1 MALVIAAL
9 LTPGFLSRPSLAAL
23 MSAASIVGCA
33 AIGMS
38 FVTISGNVMSFSLG
52 VTASATSIVFMA
64 ALAFGLIPALLAALA
79 FGAALTAAQG
89 FVVGWLRANPIIVS
103 MAAFA
108 LILGASE
115 QLVGAKIDA
124 PNESYVFLKGR
135 VATVPIGFLVF
146 LVAIVVGQA
155 ILGATTLGHHIRLV
169 GSNRR
174 AAQAAGVD
182 VSWTVTA
189 AYALS
194 GAFTALAGI
203 LLAIRYDSGDM
214 EAGSGYEYQAI
225 AAVLAGGIAIGGGKG
240 SIWRALLGVLAIA
253 VMNAVVL
260 LHGFNLNAQRL
271 VVGLAVLLVVMLQAL
286 QSRR

>member
-1 MALVIAAL
+1 M
-9 LTPGFLSRPSLAAL
+9 
-23 MSAASIVGCA
+23 
-33 AIGMS
+33 
-38 FVTISGNVMSFSLG
+38 
-52 VTASATSIVFMA
+52 
-64 ALAFGLIPALLAALA
+64 
-79 FGAALTAAQG
+79 
-89 FVVGWLRANPIIVS
+89 
-103 MAAFA
+103 
-108 LILGASE
+108 
-115 QLVGAKIDA
+115 
-124 PNESYVFLKGR
+124 
-135 VATVPIGFLVF
+135 ATVPISFLVF
-146 LVAIVVGQA
+146 LVAIVVGQT

-174 AAQAAGVD
+174 AAQTAGVN
-182 VSWTVTA
+182 VTWTVTA

-214 EAGSGYEYQAI
+214 EAGAGYEYQAI
-225 AAVLAGGIAIGGGKG
+225 AAVLAGGIAIGGEG